1 MCRITTLFP
10 INVYNCQLSIKK
22 EQLSRLA
29 SEAAVEEVES
39 RFGLFD
45 CCLSLS

>member
-10 INVYNCQLSIKK
+10 INVYNCQLSINK

-29 SEAAVEEVES
+29 SEAAVEEVE
-39 RFGLFD
+39 RQVQLV
-45 CCLSLS
+45 